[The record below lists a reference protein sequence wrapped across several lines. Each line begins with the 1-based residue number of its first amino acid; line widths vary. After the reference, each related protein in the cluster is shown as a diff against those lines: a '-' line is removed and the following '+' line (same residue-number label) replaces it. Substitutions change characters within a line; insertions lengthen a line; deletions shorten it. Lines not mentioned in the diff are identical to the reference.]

1 MNRIMSTNTCHLFM
15 PHMHAHHVTQAL
27 MENKELLDT
36 AIQVSSDIHINKLL
50 GNEERMGK
58 RAVEMCKGQITH
70 YKVGEQK
77 RVW

>member
-1 MNRIMSTNTCHLFM
+1 
-15 PHMHAHHVTQAL
+15 

-77 RVW
+77 RVWYLYIPCGGKG